1 MRNQLQHET
10 QSGIDSLIELIG
22 RRRVRRW
29 SRRAR
34 IAAPFLVVP
43 AILGLL
49 ILSVD
54 LIEYQPQTSP
64 RAASQP
70 TAPVATRHAA
80 ARPEAVIVEPQAVS
94 SISVVDSPHSSASP
108 LPSGMEVGASADAAR
123 FAHPGAGR

>member
-1 MRNQLQHET
+1 MRNELQHET
-10 QSGIDSLIELIG
+10 QSGIDSLIERVG

-54 LIEYQPQTSP
+54 LIEYQPQKSP
-64 RAASQP
+64 RAASRP
-70 TAPVATRHAA
+70 TAPVATRHTAG
-80 ARPEAVIVEPQAVS
+80 RSEAVIVEPQGVS
-94 SISVVDSPHSSASP
+94 SISVVDSPLSSASP
-108 LPSGMEVGASADAAR
+108 LPSGMEVGASADMAL
-123 FAHPGAGR
+123 FAHPGAAR

>member
-1 MRNQLQHET
+1 MRNELQHET
-10 QSGIDSLIELIG
+10 QSGIDSLIERVG

-54 LIEYQPQTSP
+54 LIEYQPQKSP
-64 RAASQP
+64 RAASSP

-80 ARPEAVIVEPQAVS
+80 ARPEAVFVEPQGVS
-94 SISVVDSPHSSASP
+94 SISVVESPLSSASP
-108 LPSGMEVGASADAAR
+108 LPSGIEVGASADAALV
-123 FAHPGAGR
+123 AHPGAAR

>member
-1 MRNQLQHET
+1 MRNELQHET
-10 QSGIDSLIELIG
+10 QSGIDSLIERVG

-54 LIEYQPQTSP
+54 LIEYQPQKSP
-64 RAASQP
+64 RTASRP
-70 TAPVATRHAA
+70 TAPVATRHTAG
-80 ARPEAVIVEPQAVS
+80 RSEAVIVEPQGVS
-94 SISVVDSPHSSASP
+94 SISVVDSPLSSASP
-108 LPSGMEVGASADAAR
+108 LPSGMEVGASADAALV
-123 FAHPGAGR
+123 AHPGAAR